1 MAMGESNG
9 ATITSSVVNT
19 VNTII
24 GSGVLVLPYT
34 MRAEGVLAGTIVLIL
49 AGLANGFG
57 MILQGASAQFLPK
70 GTATFFSVCKI
81 TYPRLSVLF
90 DLAIFLQCFGVDISY
105 LVLISDLLPLVY
117 TFNGWELDSM
127 KNFYMFSSAILIVP
141 LCFMKRLDSLKY
153 TSIIALS
160 AIVYIALL
168 IYGNFFYAWYTNWE
182 YIPAEKVGDISL
194 IKPEGVKPFLKT
206 LGIIVLAYT
215 CPNQFSII
223 AELKNPTIKRISL
236 IAYVSLAIT
245 VIIFM
250 SVSYSGY
257 LTFGNKLEGNIL
269 LMYENGFY
277 TQLGRVLLVLMVALS
292 YPLMFHPA
300 RISFNNVFHT
310 FETQILGRDVYE
322 GLPTFETNEL
332 TNEMSPL
339 IDGVEPQH
347 DDHCVP
353 FPENRFYLFT
363 LMLLIISYSSA
374 FYLNSFELILSIVGS
389 TGGVL
394 ICFVLPGFYGYKLIN
409 NPDFESKLHFHSPSE
424 ANHWIFKS
432 QWVKITSLVLI
443 IWGFIVMFI
452 CLYSILF

>member
-1 MAMGESNG
+1 MGEDSG
-9 ATITSSVVNT
+9 ATVTSSVINT

-24 GSGVLVLPYT
+24 GSGILVLPYT
-34 MRAEGVLAGTIVLIL
+34 MRAQGIVLGSIVL
-49 AGLANGFG
+49 LSAGIANVFG
-57 MILQGASAQFLPK
+57 LILQGASAQYLPR
-70 GTATFFSVCKI
+70 GEATFFSVCKI
-81 TYPRLSVLF
+81 TYPKLSVLF
-90 DLAIFLQCFGVDISY
+90 DFAVFLQCFGVDISY

-117 TFNGWELDSM
+117 TFNDWELQSM

-141 LCFMKRLDSLKY
+141 LCFMRKLDSLKY
-153 TSIIALS
+153 TSVIALS

-168 IYGNFFYAWYTNWE
+168 IYGNFFYAWSTNWE
-182 YIPAEKVGDISL
+182 HIPADKIGDISL
-194 IKPEGVKPFLKT
+194 VKPEGVKPFLKT

-223 AELKNPTIKRISL
+223 AELKNPTIKRIST
-236 IAYVSLAIT
+236 IAYISLGIT
-245 VIIFM
+245 VLIFFT
-250 SVSYSGY
+250 VAFSGY

-310 FETQILGRDVYE
+310 IETEIVGRDCYE
-322 GLPTFETNEL
+322 NVPIIETNEL

-339 IDGVEPQH
+339 IDGCEPQH
-347 DDHCVP
+347 DDHSVP

-363 LMLLIISYSSA
+363 TLLLIISYSSA

-409 NPDFESKLHFHSPSE
+409 NPNFESKLYYNSPTE
-424 ANHWIFKS
+424 AGHWIFKS
-432 QWVKITSLVLI
+432 QWVKITSLFLI